1 MIPPGGIIIIYPLRV
16 FVKAFFLRI
25 LSGGGIMGVLA
36 TTPIRQRRGGALL
49 EYIITFILSVA
60 ASVVSYYICK
70 WLDDE
75 LGGK

>member
-1 MIPPGGIIIIYPLRV
+1 MIPQGGIFIIYPLGV
-16 FVKAFFLRI
+16 FVKTFFLRI
-25 LSGGGIMGVLA
+25 VSRDGIIGVLA

-70 WLDDE
+70 WLDDK

>member
-1 MIPPGGIIIIYPLRV
+1 MIIYPIGV
-16 FVKAFFLRI
+16 FVKAFFLRF
-25 LSGGGIMGVLA
+25 LSKDGIMGVLA

-60 ASVVSYYICK
+60 ASVVSYYVCK
-70 WLDDE
+70 WLDDK

>member
-1 MIPPGGIIIIYPLRV
+1 MIIYPLGV
-16 FVKAFFLRI
+16 FVKAFFLRF
-25 LSGGGIMGVLA
+25 LSKDGIMGVLA

-60 ASVVSYYICK
+60 ASVVSYYVCK
-70 WLDDE
+70 CLDDK

>member
-1 MIPPGGIIIIYPLRV
+1 
-16 FVKAFFLRI
+16 
-25 LSGGGIMGVLA
+25 MGVLA

-60 ASVVSYYICK
+60 ASVVSYYVCK
-70 WLDDE
+70 WLDDK